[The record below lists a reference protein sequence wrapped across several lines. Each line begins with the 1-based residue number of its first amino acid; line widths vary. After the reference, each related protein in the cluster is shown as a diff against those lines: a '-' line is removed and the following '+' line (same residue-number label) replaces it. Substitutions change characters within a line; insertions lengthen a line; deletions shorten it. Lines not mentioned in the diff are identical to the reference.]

1 MQQALGVPVA
11 VATPGLPPL
20 QPVGQKQPAVPP
32 PASPGSGSVLDP
44 ALEALAGALAADRP
58 AVNALV
64 ELVDKLLANP
74 NDQVR

>member
-1 MQQALGVPVA
+1 L
-11 VATPGLPPL
+11 
-20 QPVGQKQPAVPP
+20 VGW
-32 PASPGSGSVLDP
+32 
-44 ALEALAGALAADRP
+44 AGALAADRP